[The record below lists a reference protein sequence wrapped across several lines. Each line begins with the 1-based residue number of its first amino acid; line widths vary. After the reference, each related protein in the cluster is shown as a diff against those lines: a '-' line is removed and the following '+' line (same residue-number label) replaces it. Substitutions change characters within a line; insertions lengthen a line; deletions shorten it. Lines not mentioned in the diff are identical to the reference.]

1 MWCYSYINFF
11 FIIIFYSLHCPLSR
25 PDLTYISLLIIP
37 CIIYHVTNKETLN
50 LEPFKDL
57 CVDESLM
64 KCKGRLAFSQYIPTK
79 RSRFGVKFFVLCD
92 VLTGYVQDMVIYTGS
107 TTDICH
113 YEGLGISGSVVMTLL
128 APYLGKGRVL
138 YVDNWYSSPSLFQ
151 HLLYHGTG
159 ACGTVR
165 ANRKGMPVFTGK
177 MVKGQV
183 ECRQNRTQL
192 VVKWHDKR
200 DVLMLT
206 TVHSMM
212 SATGK
217 VDHVTGE
224 RKVKPHCVLEY
235 NKKMGAVDR
244 ADMVKGFLECARK
257 TRKWYKK
264 IFFYLLDTA
273 VLNSHIVHR
282 QLSGKKF
289 TQPSKI
295 TITYIYNAQVLCSQT
310 NCPLLALYIFPNS
323 PKM

>member
-1 MWCYSYINFF
+1 M
-11 FIIIFYSLHCPLSR
+11 
-25 PDLTYISLLIIP
+25 
-37 CIIYHVTNKETLN
+37 
-50 LEPFKDL
+50 
-57 CVDESLM
+57 
-64 KCKGRLAFSQYIPTK
+64 
-79 RSRFGVKFFVLCD
+79 KFFVLCD

-128 APYLGKGRVL
+128 APYLGKGHVL

-151 HLLYHGTG
+151 HLLSHGTG

-165 ANRKGMPVFTGK
+165 ANREGMPVFTGK

-206 TVHSMM
+206 TVHSSMM

-224 RKVKPHCVLEY
+224 RKVKPHKPHECPWIQQKDGDSRQGWHGKRLSWVCQE
-235 NKKMGAVDR
+235 NKKV
-244 ADMVKGFLECARK
+244 V
-257 TRKWYKK
+257 
-264 IFFYLLDTA
+264 
-273 VLNSHIVHR
+273 
-282 QLSGKKF
+282 
-289 TQPSKI
+289 
-295 TITYIYNAQVLCSQT
+295 
-310 NCPLLALYIFPNS
+310 
-323 PKM
+323 